1 MGSEYGFKVDGWGS
15 SWSGSD
21 QLAEGR
27 RVARLNKLKALL
39 DALKSGDLEGSQK
52 AINELWSFDATLK
65 LDPYLIKIANALS
78 KKLMYEAQKTAMA
91 MQADSHHFAAHVPFK
106 PHMNTGVNPNA
117 HPNVHATVPGVT
129 SIKPQTHL
137 DPTRSK
143 RAKAQTS
150 EDHPNRSLGAELE
163 L

>member
-27 RVARLNKLKALL
+27 RVARLAKLKALL

-52 AINELWSFDATLK
+52 AINDLWNFDATLK

-78 KKLMYEAQKTAMA
+78 KKLMHEAQKTAMA
-91 MQADSHHFAAHVPFK
+91 MQADSHHFASHVPFK
-106 PHMNTGVNPNA
+106 PHMNTSVNPNA
-117 HPNVHATVPGVT
+117 HPSVHASVPGVA
-129 SIKPQTHL
+129 SIKTQAHL
-137 DPTRSK
+137 DPAPR
-143 RAKAQTS
+143 KATEGEFGRIIDVS
-150 EDHPNRSLGAELE
+150 A
-163 L
+163 

>member
-117 HPNVHATVPGVT
+117 HPNVHTNVHASVPGVT

-137 DPTRSK
+137 DPAPR
-143 RAKAQTS
+143 KATEGEFGRIIDVS
-150 EDHPNRSLGAELE
+150 A
-163 L
+163 